1 MRNKAKAGKPAK
13 GDGIVRREL
22 ASVLTNGTVV
32 DEAFLTEEEASHC
45 VAIKEGRSEDGSRAT
60 YGVCVLD
67 AATGQFEL
75 SSWEDDNV
83 ATRLETLTRQLRIKE
98 LLHEKVGLHDPS
110 CAHLES
116 SYSRTLPTT
125 AAGQSHDLDVASLAQ
140 FSAHEH
146 DLGLVATCDRIPL
159 IRRDCR
165 KVERLFR

>member
-1 MRNKAKAGKPAK
+1 MPLAYLVPRMEMRNKAKAGKPAK

-45 VAIKEGRSEDGSRAT
+45 VAIKEGRSEDGLRAT

-98 LLHEKVGLHDPS
+98 LLHEKVGLGPQNQVIH
-110 CAHLES
+110 
-116 SYSRTLPTT
+116 SYIS
-125 AAGQSHDLDVASLAQ
+125 
-140 FSAHEH
+140 
-146 DLGLVATCDRIPL
+146 
-159 IRRDCR
+159 
-165 KVERLFR
+165 

>member
-1 MRNKAKAGKPAK
+1 MEMRNKAKAGKPAK

-45 VAIKEGRSEDGSRAT
+45 VAIKEGRSEDGLRAT

-98 LLHEKVGLHDPS
+98 LLHEKVGLGS
-110 CAHLES
+110 QNQVIY
-116 SYSRTLPTT
+116 SYIS
-125 AAGQSHDLDVASLAQ
+125 
-140 FSAHEH
+140 
-146 DLGLVATCDRIPL
+146 
-159 IRRDCR
+159 
-165 KVERLFR
+165 